1 MMDRNINEQ
10 YISMVLERIWNKNSE
25 NIQMEAIVN
34 RALTDKISTET
45 INTKVNSKLNA
56 ITLEIKN
63 INPKYNENS
72 KNYDTT
78 KAEILD
84 ALTNYE
90 TALIELS
97 DFYDE
102 KVEQLILRKVELET
116 KKLGLLMKDEI
127 LVQKTERKVD
137 EKKNI
142 TLKIS
147 EGVKSLFEK
156 INAKNQNKDKDYI
169 DVSLFNKAQDIQDI
183 EQEVDEKLEKNVKK
197 VKEDSTKNA
206 ELVKSLEKE
215 IKLIDEEIK
224 KINERKYQ
232 SLMNAMEIGEK
243 WIAVNVKRPRAFGKI
258 KRFFMSKFNTTKLIH
273 KNVINPL
280 NNLVKEFRETE
291 LANVKG

>member
-1 MMDRNINEQ
+1 MDKRINEQ
-10 YISMVLERIWNKNSE
+10 YISMVLDKIWKQNSE

-56 ITLEIKN
+56 ISVEIKN

-72 KNYDTT
+72 KNYDST

-90 TALIELS
+90 TALMELS

-102 KVEQLILRKVELET
+102 KIEQLILKKVELDT
-116 KKLGLLMKDEI
+116 QKLGLLMKDEI
-127 LVQKTERKVD
+127 LLEKTEKKVD
-137 EKKNI
+137 EKENLTSKVS
-142 TLKIS
+142 K
-147 EGVKSLFEK
+147 GVKGIVEK
-156 INAKNQNKDKDYI
+156 INFKNQNKEKEYI
-169 DVSLFNKAQDIQDI
+169 DVSLYNKVQDIADI
-183 EQEVDEKLEKNVKK
+183 KQEVNQKMENRVKK
-197 VKEDSTKNA
+197 AKEDSSKN
-206 ELVKSLEKE
+206 SNQIQE
-215 IKLIDEEIK
+215 IDKQIKNIDLEIK
-224 KINERKYQ
+224 KVNEKKQ
-232 SLMNAMEIGEK
+232 QNLMNAMEMGDK
-243 WIAVNVKRPRAFGKI
+243 WIAVNLKRPKAFTKI

-273 KNVINPL
+273 KNVITPL

>member
-1 MMDRNINEQ
+1 MDKRINEQ
-10 YISMVLERIWNKNSE
+10 YISMVLDKIWKQNSE

-56 ITLEIKN
+56 ISVEIKN

-72 KNYDTT
+72 KNYDST
-78 KAEILD
+78 KADILD

-102 KVEQLILRKVELET
+102 KIEQLILRKVELDT
-116 KKLGLLMKDEI
+116 RKLGLLMKDEV
-127 LVQKTERKVD
+127 LLEKTEKKVD
-137 EKKNI
+137 EKENI
-142 TLKIS
+142 TSKVS
-147 EGVKSLFEK
+147 KGVKRIVEK
-156 INAKNQNKDKDYI
+156 INFKNQNKEKEYI
-169 DVSLFNKAQDIQDI
+169 DVSLYNKVQDIADI
-183 EQEVDEKLEKNVKK
+183 KQEVNQKMENRVQKA
-197 VKEDSTKNA
+197 KEDSSKNSNQIQKID
-206 ELVKSLEKE
+206 EQIKNIDLE
-215 IKLIDEEIK
+215 IKEVNEK
-224 KINERKYQ
+224 KQQN
-232 SLMNAMEIGEK
+232 LMNAMEIGDK
-243 WIAVNVKRPRAFGKI
+243 WIAVNLKRPKAFTKI

-273 KNVINPL
+273 KNVITPL

>member
-1 MMDRNINEQ
+1 MDKRINEQ
-10 YISMVLERIWNKNSE
+10 YISMVLDKIWKQNSE

-56 ITLEIKN
+56 ISVEIKN

-72 KNYDTT
+72 KNYDST
-78 KAEILD
+78 KADILD

-102 KVEQLILRKVELET
+102 KIEQLILRKVELDT
-116 KKLGLLMKDEI
+116 QKLGLLMKDEV
-127 LVQKTERKVD
+127 LLEKTEKKVD
-137 EKKNI
+137 EKENI
-142 TLKIS
+142 TSKVS
-147 EGVKSLFEK
+147 KGVKRIVEK
-156 INAKNQNKDKDYI
+156 INFKNQNKEKEYI
-169 DVSLFNKAQDIQDI
+169 DVSLYNKVQDIADI
-183 EQEVDEKLEKNVKK
+183 KQEVNQKMENRVQKA
-197 VKEDSTKNA
+197 KEDSSKNSNQIQ
-206 ELVKSLEKE
+206 K
-215 IKLIDEEIK
+215 IDEQIKNIDLEIK
-224 KINERKYQ
+224 KVNEKKQ
-232 SLMNAMEIGEK
+232 QNLMNAMEIGDK
-243 WIAVNVKRPRAFGKI
+243 WIAVNLKRPKAFTKI

-273 KNVINPL
+273 KNVITPL

>member
-1 MMDRNINEQ
+1 MDRNVNEQ

-102 KVEQLILRKVELET
+102 KIEQLILKKVELDTE
-116 KKLGLLMKDEI
+116 KLGLLMKDEI
-127 LVQKTERKVD
+127 LVQKAERKVD

-156 INAKNQNKDKDYI
+156 ISVKNQNKDKDYI
-169 DVSLFNKAQDIQDI
+169 DVSLFNKAQDMQDI

-197 VKEDSTKNA
+197 VKEDSNKNA

-215 IKLIDEEIK
+215 IKLIDEEIN

>member
-1 MMDRNINEQ
+1 MDRNVNEQ

-102 KVEQLILRKVELET
+102 KIEQLILKKVELDT

-127 LVQKTERKVD
+127 LVQKAERKVD

-156 INAKNQNKDKDYI
+156 ISVKNQNKDKDYI
-169 DVSLFNKAQDIQDI
+169 DVSLFNKAQDMQDI

-197 VKEDSTKNA
+197 VKEDSNKNA

-215 IKLIDEEIK
+215 IKLIDEEIN

-273 KNVINPL
+273 KNVINHL

>member
-1 MMDRNINEQ
+1 MDRNVNEQ

-102 KVEQLILRKVELET
+102 KIEQLILKKVELDT

-147 EGVKSLFEK
+147 EGVKSFFEK
-156 INAKNQNKDKDYI
+156 ISVKNQNKDKDYI
-169 DVSLFNKAQDIQDI
+169 DVSLFNKAQDMQDI

-197 VKEDSTKNA
+197 VKEDSNKNA

-215 IKLIDEEIK
+215 IKLIDEEIN

-243 WIAVNVKRPRAFGKI
+243 WIAVNVKRPKAFGKI

>member
-1 MMDRNINEQ
+1 MDKRINEQ
-10 YISMVLERIWNKNSE
+10 YISMVLDKIWKQNSE

-56 ITLEIKN
+56 ISVEIKN

-72 KNYDTT
+72 KNYDST

-102 KVEQLILRKVELET
+102 KIEQLILKKVELDT

-127 LVQKTERKVD
+127 LLEKTEKKVD
-137 EKKNI
+137 EKENLTSKVS
-142 TLKIS
+142 K
-147 EGVKSLFEK
+147 GVKGIVEK
-156 INAKNQNKDKDYI
+156 INFKNQNKEKEYI
-169 DVSLFNKAQDIQDI
+169 DVSLYNKVQDIADI
-183 EQEVDEKLEKNVKK
+183 KQEVNQKMENRVKK
-197 VKEDSTKNA
+197 AKEDSSKN
-206 ELVKSLEKE
+206 SNQIQE
-215 IKLIDEEIK
+215 IDKQIKNIDLEIK
-224 KINERKYQ
+224 KVNERKQ
-232 SLMNAMEIGEK
+232 QNLMNAMEMGDK
-243 WIAVNVKRPRAFGKI
+243 WIAVNLKRPKAFTKI

-273 KNVINPL
+273 KNVITPL

>member
-1 MMDRNINEQ
+1 MDKRINEQ
-10 YISMVLERIWNKNSE
+10 YISMVLDKIWKQNSE

-56 ITLEIKN
+56 ISVEIKN

-72 KNYDTT
+72 KNYDST
-78 KAEILD
+78 KADILD

-102 KVEQLILRKVELET
+102 KIEQLILRKVELDT
-116 KKLGLLMKDEI
+116 RKLGLLMKDEV
-127 LVQKTERKVD
+127 LLEKTEKKVD
-137 EKKNI
+137 EKENI
-142 TLKIS
+142 TSKVS
-147 EGVKSLFEK
+147 KGVKRIVEK
-156 INAKNQNKDKDYI
+156 INFKNQNKEKEYI
-169 DVSLFNKAQDIQDI
+169 DVSLYNKVQDIADI
-183 EQEVDEKLEKNVKK
+183 KQEVNQKMENRVQKA
-197 VKEDSTKNA
+197 KEDSSKNSNQIQ
-206 ELVKSLEKE
+206 EIDKE
-215 IKLIDEEIK
+215 IRNINLEIK
-224 KINERKYQ
+224 KVNERKQ
-232 SLMNAMEIGEK
+232 QNLMNAMELGDK
-243 WIAVNVKRPRAFGKI
+243 WIAVNLKRPKAFTKI

-273 KNVINPL
+273 KNVITPL

>member
-1 MMDRNINEQ
+1 MDKRINEQ
-10 YISMVLERIWNKNSE
+10 YISMVLDKIWKQNSE

-56 ITLEIKN
+56 ISVEIKN

-72 KNYDTT
+72 KNYDST
-78 KAEILD
+78 KADILD

-102 KVEQLILRKVELET
+102 KIEQLILRKVELDT
-116 KKLGLLMKDEI
+116 RKLGLLMKDEV
-127 LVQKTERKVD
+127 LLEKTEKKVD
-137 EKKNI
+137 EKENI
-142 TLKIS
+142 TSKVS
-147 EGVKSLFEK
+147 KGVKRIVEK
-156 INAKNQNKDKDYI
+156 INFKNQNKEKEYI
-169 DVSLFNKAQDIQDI
+169 DVSLYNKVQDIADI
-183 EQEVDEKLEKNVKK
+183 KQEVNQKMENRVQKA
-197 VKEDSTKNA
+197 KEDSSKNSNQIQ
-206 ELVKSLEKE
+206 EIDKE
-215 IKLIDEEIK
+215 IRNIDLEIK
-224 KINERKYQ
+224 KVNERKQ
-232 SLMNAMEIGEK
+232 QNLMNAMEMGDK
-243 WIAVNVKRPRAFGKI
+243 WIAVNLKRPKAFTKI

-273 KNVINPL
+273 KNVITPL

>member
-1 MMDRNINEQ
+1 MDKRINEQ
-10 YISMVLERIWNKNSE
+10 YISMVLDKIWKQNSE

-56 ITLEIKN
+56 ISVEIKN

-72 KNYDTT
+72 KNYDST
-78 KAEILD
+78 KADILD

-102 KVEQLILRKVELET
+102 KIEQLILRKVELDT
-116 KKLGLLMKDEI
+116 RKLGLLMKDEV
-127 LVQKTERKVD
+127 LLEKTEKKVD
-137 EKKNI
+137 EKENI
-142 TLKIS
+142 TSKVS
-147 EGVKSLFEK
+147 KGVKRIVEK
-156 INAKNQNKDKDYI
+156 INFKNQNKEKEYI
-169 DVSLFNKAQDIQDI
+169 DVSLYNKVQDIADI
-183 EQEVDEKLEKNVKK
+183 KQEVNQKMENRGQKA
-197 VKEDSTKNA
+197 KEDSSKNSNQIQ
-206 ELVKSLEKE
+206 K
-215 IKLIDEEIK
+215 IDEQIKNIDLEIK
-224 KINERKYQ
+224 KVNEKKQ
-232 SLMNAMEIGEK
+232 QNLMNAMEIGDK
-243 WIAVNVKRPRAFGKI
+243 WIAVNLKRPKAFTKI

-273 KNVINPL
+273 KNVITPL

>member
-1 MMDRNINEQ
+1 MDRNINEQ

>member
-1 MMDRNINEQ
+1 MDKRINEQ
-10 YISMVLERIWNKNSE
+10 YISMVLDKIWKQNSE

-56 ITLEIKN
+56 ISVEIKN

-72 KNYDTT
+72 KNYDST

-90 TALIELS
+90 TALMELS

-102 KVEQLILRKVELET
+102 KIEQLILKKVELDT

-127 LVQKTERKVD
+127 LLEKTEKKVD
-137 EKKNI
+137 EKENLTSKVS
-142 TLKIS
+142 K
-147 EGVKSLFEK
+147 GVKGIVEK
-156 INAKNQNKDKDYI
+156 INFKNQNKEKEYI
-169 DVSLFNKAQDIQDI
+169 DVSLYNKVQDIADI
-183 EQEVDEKLEKNVKK
+183 KQEVNQKMENRVKK
-197 VKEDSTKNA
+197 AKEDSSKN
-206 ELVKSLEKE
+206 SNQIQE
-215 IKLIDEEIK
+215 IDKQIKNIDLEIK
-224 KINERKYQ
+224 KVNERKQ
-232 SLMNAMEIGEK
+232 QNLMNAMEMGDK
-243 WIAVNVKRPRAFGKI
+243 WIAVNLKRPRAFTKI

-273 KNVINPL
+273 KNVITPL

>member
-1 MMDRNINEQ
+1 MDKRINEQ
-10 YISMVLERIWNKNSE
+10 YISMVLDKIWKQNSE

-56 ITLEIKN
+56 ISVEIKN

-72 KNYDTT
+72 KNYDST

-90 TALIELS
+90 TALMELS

-102 KVEQLILRKVELET
+102 KIEQLILKKVELDT

-127 LVQKTERKVD
+127 LLEKTEKKVD
-137 EKKNI
+137 EKENLTSKVS
-142 TLKIS
+142 K
-147 EGVKSLFEK
+147 GVKGIVEK
-156 INAKNQNKDKDYI
+156 INFKNQNKEKEYI
-169 DVSLFNKAQDIQDI
+169 DVSLYNKVQDIADI
-183 EQEVDEKLEKNVKK
+183 KQEVNQKMENRVKK
-197 VKEDSTKNA
+197 AKEDSSKN
-206 ELVKSLEKE
+206 SNQIQE
-215 IKLIDEEIK
+215 IDKQIKNIDLEIK
-224 KINERKYQ
+224 KVNERKQ
-232 SLMNAMEIGEK
+232 QNLMNAMEMGDK
-243 WIAVNVKRPRAFGKI
+243 WIAVNLKRPKAFTKI

-273 KNVINPL
+273 KNVITPL

>member
-1 MMDRNINEQ
+1 MDKRINEQ
-10 YISMVLERIWNKNSE
+10 YISMVLDKIWKQNSE

-56 ITLEIKN
+56 ISVEIKN

-72 KNYDTT
+72 KNYDST
-78 KAEILD
+78 KADILD

-102 KVEQLILRKVELET
+102 KIEQLILRKVELDT
-116 KKLGLLMKDEI
+116 RKLGLLMKDEV
-127 LVQKTERKVD
+127 LLEKTEKKVD
-137 EKKNI
+137 EKENI
-142 TLKIS
+142 TSKVS
-147 EGVKSLFEK
+147 KGVKRIVEK
-156 INAKNQNKDKDYI
+156 INFKNQNKEKEYI
-169 DVSLFNKAQDIQDI
+169 DVSLYNKVQDIADI
-183 EQEVDEKLEKNVKK
+183 KQEVNQKMENRVQKA
-197 VKEDSTKNA
+197 KEDSSKNSNQIQ
-206 ELVKSLEKE
+206 K
-215 IKLIDEEIK
+215 IDEQIKNINLEIK
-224 KINERKYQ
+224 KVNEKKQ
-232 SLMNAMEIGEK
+232 QNLMNAMEIGDK
-243 WIAVNVKRPRAFGKI
+243 WIAVNLKRPKAFTKI

-273 KNVINPL
+273 KNVITPL

>member
-1 MMDRNINEQ
+1 MDKRINEQ
-10 YISMVLERIWNKNSE
+10 YISMVLDKIWKQNSE

-56 ITLEIKN
+56 ISVEIKN

-72 KNYDTT
+72 KNYDST
-78 KAEILD
+78 KADILD

-102 KVEQLILRKVELET
+102 KIEQLILRKVELDT
-116 KKLGLLMKDEI
+116 RKLGLLMKDEV
-127 LVQKTERKVD
+127 LLEKTEKKVD
-137 EKKNI
+137 EKENI
-142 TLKIS
+142 TSKVS
-147 EGVKSLFEK
+147 KGVKRIVEK
-156 INAKNQNKDKDYI
+156 INFKNQNKEKEYI
-169 DVSLFNKAQDIQDI
+169 DVSLYNKVQDIADI
-183 EQEVDEKLEKNVKK
+183 KQEVNQKMENRVQKA
-197 VKEDSTKNA
+197 KEDSSKNSNQIQ
-206 ELVKSLEKE
+206 K
-215 IKLIDEEIK
+215 IDEQIKNIDLEIK
-224 KINERKYQ
+224 KVNEKKQ
-232 SLMNAMEIGEK
+232 QNLMNAMEIGDK
-243 WIAVNVKRPRAFGKI
+243 WIAVNLKRPKAFTKI

-273 KNVINPL
+273 KNVITPL